1 MALLKLKPA
10 TKDYLWGGH
19 RLAEE
24 YGVEDIGPVL
34 AEAWEVSCHPD
45 GPSIIEN
52 GEYAGKSLQ
61 EFIDAEGTQV
71 MGTNCERFL
80 EFPILTKFIDAKDNL
95 SIQVHPDNAYALK
108 NEGQYGKTEMWYI
121 LDAEPGAFLYYG
133 FKKEISKEEFAQRIQ
148 DNTLLEVLNAVP
160 VHKGDTFFI
169 KSGTLHAIGKGI
181 LIAEIQQ
188 NSNVTY
194 RIYDY
199 ARVGKDGKQRE
210 LHVDKSL
217 DVTNRAPAAENDY
230 YPHLGDCD
238 YFTVD
243 KLNLDGKVQK
253 SVQGMVDETSFL
265 SVLILDGNG
274 TIQSGDESLD
284 YKKGDSFFLSA
295 NSGDWKI
302 EGVCDA
308 LLTTIRV
315 KEDAIHTQVE
325 VNGNQA
331 QITLSDIDSNE
342 VAKESYDVDSSNLI
356 EELSNKIS
364 SLFESKEIPF
374 DRCTLIEVSGASS
387 DDSFKE
393 EFEKVILCPVKVK

>member
-34 AEAWEVSCHPD
+34 AEAWELSCHPD

-52 GEYAGKSLQ
+52 GHYAGKSLQ

-148 DNTLLEVLNAVP
+148 ENTLLEVLNAVP

-169 KSGTLHAIGKGI
+169 QSGTLHAIGKGI

-217 DVTNRAPAAENDY
+217 DVTNRAPAAEHDY

-253 SVQGMVDETSFL
+253 SIQGVVDETSFL
-265 SVLILDGNG
+265 SVLILDGKG
-274 TIQSGDESLD
+274 TIQSGDESLS

-315 KEDAIHTQVE
+315 KEDAIHTNVE
-325 VNGNQA
+325 VNGDQA
-331 QITLSDIDSNE
+331 EIRLTDVDSNE
-342 VAKESYDVDSSNLI
+342 IAKESYEVDSSKLI

-364 SLFESKEIPF
+364 NVFESKEIPF
-374 DRCTLIEVSGASS
+374 DRSTLIEVSGVSG
-387 DDSFKE
+387 DDSFQK